1 MEIHIMPELLT
12 APTVAIAV
20 QAEYVPPAEQI
31 ICIHPHAELVE
42 HIYYLVAQCRCN
54 HDKNARYEALVL
66 VANPCL
72 AAINKAVRL
81 VLGNGWYVTQYR
93 IA

>member
-1 MEIHIMPELLT
+1 MPELLT
-12 APTVAIAV
+12 APTVAETV
-20 QAEYVPPAEQI
+20 QPEYVPPAQQI
-31 ICIHPHAELVE
+31 ICIHPQAEIAE
-42 HIYYLVAQCRCN
+42 HIYEFVANCTN
-54 HDKNARYEALVL
+54 NDTVERYDALVL

-81 VLGNGWYVTQYR
+81 VLGDRWYVTQYR